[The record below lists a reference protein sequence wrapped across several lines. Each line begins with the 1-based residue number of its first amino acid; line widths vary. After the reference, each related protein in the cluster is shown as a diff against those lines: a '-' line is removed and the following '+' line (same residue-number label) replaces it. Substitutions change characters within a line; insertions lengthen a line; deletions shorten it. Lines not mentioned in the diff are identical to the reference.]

1 MSELFHGY
9 ISDFKLFKAWTRQKK
24 QMKKIVKPAGMF
36 SLFTQETSIR
46 AFSNADAL
54 KTQNT
59 FAIKNWI
66 QNELIYQDERSKRIM
81 KDKFVDKTWLIA
93 WCEQTGIYNLC
104 LTFSI
109 KNDNN
114 SMYLSKAF
122 DYLL

>member
-1 MSELFHGY
+1 
-9 ISDFKLFKAWTRQKK
+9 
-24 QMKKIVKPAGMF
+24 
-36 SLFTQETSIR
+36 
-46 AFSNADAL
+46 
-54 KTQNT
+54 
-59 FAIKNWI
+59 
-66 QNELIYQDERSKRIM
+66 M

-114 SMYLSKAF
+114 SMYLSKVF

>member
-1 MSELFHGY
+1 
-9 ISDFKLFKAWTRQKK
+9 
-24 QMKKIVKPAGMF
+24 
-36 SLFTQETSIR
+36 
-46 AFSNADAL
+46 
-54 KTQNT
+54 
-59 FAIKNWI
+59 
-66 QNELIYQDERSKRIM
+66 M

-104 LTFSI
+104 LSI

>member
-1 MSELFHGY
+1 
-9 ISDFKLFKAWTRQKK
+9 
-24 QMKKIVKPAGMF
+24 MKKIVKPAGMF